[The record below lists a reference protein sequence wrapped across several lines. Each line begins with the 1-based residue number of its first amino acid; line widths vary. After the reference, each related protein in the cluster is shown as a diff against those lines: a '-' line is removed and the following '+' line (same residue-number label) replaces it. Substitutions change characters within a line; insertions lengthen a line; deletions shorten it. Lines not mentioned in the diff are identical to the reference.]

1 MSARLAVSATRVGL
15 LRAQQRLE
23 VLHRGTSL
31 LRRKREA
38 LVGELFRLARS
49 AADTR
54 AEIDLQA
61 RKAWPVL
68 LRALAAE
75 GGAGLRMLGWPARDI
90 RVRVRTGQLWGVS
103 VSDIVQAPRFA
114 RALAARGIAPG
125 PSPAAVKAASAFEG
139 LADLLINAAP
149 REMLLR
155 RLGEALAQTSRQV
168 NSLEHQ
174 LTPEL
179 QRQVAAV
186 RQTLEE
192 REREE
197 HVRLG
202 LLLRGRRP
210 HGRG

>member
-1 MSARLAVSATRVGL
+1 MSARSRLSATRVGL
-15 LRAQQRLE
+15 LRGQQRLE
-23 VLHRGTSL
+23 RLEHGTSL

-38 LVGELFRLARS
+38 LVGELFRLARR

-54 AEIDLQA
+54 AEIDVQA

-68 LRALAAE
+68 LRALSAE
-75 GGAGLRMLGWPARDI
+75 GGAGLRVLGWPARDV
-90 RVRVRTGQLWGVS
+90 RVRVQTGQLWGVS
-103 VSDIVQAPRFA
+103 VSDVVEAPRFA
-114 RALAARGIAPG
+114 RTLAARGIPPG
-125 PSPAAVKAASAFEG
+125 SSPAAVEAAAAFEQ
-139 LADLLINAAP
+139 LADLLIGAAP

-168 NSLEHQ
+168 NSLEHH

-179 QRQVAAV
+179 ERQLLAV
-186 RQTLEE
+186 RRTLEE

-202 LLLRGRRP
+202 LLSRHSRAS
-210 HGRG
+210 

>member
-1 MSARLAVSATRVGL
+1 MSSRSRVSATRVGL
-15 LRAQQRLE
+15 LRAQQRLARLE
-23 VLHRGTSL
+23 RGTSL

-38 LVGELFRLARS
+38 LVGELFRIARS

-68 LRALAAE
+68 LRALSAE
-75 GGAGLRMLGWPARDI
+75 GSARLRALAWPAREL
-90 RVRVRTGQLWGVS
+90 RVQVRTGQLWGVV
-103 VSDIVQAPRFA
+103 VSDIVESPRFA
-114 RALAARGIAPG
+114 RTLAARGVAPG
-125 PSPAAVKAASAFEG
+125 PSPAAVDAAGAFEA
-139 LADLLINAAP
+139 LADLLVGAAP

-168 NSLEHQ
+168 NSLEHH
-174 LTPEL
+174 LTPQL
-179 QRQVAAV
+179 QQQLLAV
-186 RQTLEE
+186 RRTLDE

-202 LLLRGRRP
+202 LLARRGRAW
-210 HGRG
+210 

>member
-1 MSARLAVSATRVGL
+1 VSSRSRVSATRVGL
-15 LRAQQRLE
+15 LRAQQRLDR
-23 VLHRGTSL
+23 LQRGTSL

-38 LVGELFRLARS
+38 LVGELFRIARS

-68 LRALAAE
+68 LRALSAD
-75 GGAGLRMLGWPARDI
+75 GGAGLRALSWPARDV
-90 RVRVRTGQLWGVS
+90 RVQVRTGQLWGVI
-103 VSDIVQAPRFA
+103 VSDIVEAPRFA
-114 RALAARGIAPG
+114 RTLAARGVAPG
-125 PSPAAVKAASAFEG
+125 PSPAAVEAAADFEK
-139 LADLLINAAP
+139 LADLLVGAAP

-168 NSLEHQ
+168 NSLEHH

-179 QRQVAAV
+179 QQQLLAV
-186 RQTLEE
+186 RRTLDE

-202 LLLRGRRP
+202 LLAR
-210 HGRG
+210 HGRAS

>member
-1 MSARLAVSATRVGL
+1 

-23 VLHRGTSL
+23 RLERGTSL

-54 AEIDLQA
+54 AEIDAHA

-68 LRALAAE
+68 LRALSAE
-75 GGAGLRMLGWPARDI
+75 GRSGLRALGWPARDV
-90 RVRVRTGQLWGVS
+90 RVRVRAGQLWGVGIS
-103 VSDIVQAPRFA
+103 EVLEAPRFA
-114 RALAARGIAPG
+114 RTLAARGVAPG
-125 PSPAAVKAASAFEG
+125 PSPAAVETATAFER
-139 LADLLINAAP
+139 LTDLLVDAAP
-149 REMLLR
+149 HEMLLR

-168 NSLEHQ
+168 NSLEHH

-179 QRQVAAV
+179 QAQLLAV
-186 RQTLEE
+186 RRTLDE

-202 LLLRGRRP
+202 LLARRRRP
-210 HGRG
+210 GAR

>member
-1 MSARLAVSATRVGL
+1 MSGRSRLSATRVGL
-15 LRAQQRLE
+15 LRGQQRLARLE
-23 VLHRGTSL
+23 HGTSL

-54 AEIDLQA
+54 AEIDIHA

-68 LRALAAE
+68 LRALSAE
-75 GGAGLRMLGWPARDI
+75 GRAGLRVLGWPTRDV

-103 VSDIVQAPRFA
+103 VSDVVEAPRFA
-114 RALAARGIAPG
+114 RTLAARGVAPG
-125 PSPAAVKAASAFEG
+125 PSPAAVEAAAAFEL
-139 LADLLINAAP
+139 LADLLIGAAP

-168 NSLEHQ
+168 NSLEHH

-179 QRQVAAV
+179 KQQLLTV
-186 RQTLEE
+186 RRTLEE

-202 LLLRGRRP
+202 LLTRRN
-210 HGRG
+210 RAT

>member
-1 MSARLAVSATRVGL
+1 MSARSSLSATRVGL
-15 LRAQQRLE
+15 LRGQQRLE
-23 VLHRGTSL
+23 RLERGTSL

-38 LVGELFRLARS
+38 LVGELFRLARR
-49 AADTR
+49 ATDTR
-54 AEIDLQA
+54 AEIDVQA

-68 LRALAAE
+68 LRALSAE
-75 GGAGLRMLGWPARDI
+75 GGAGLRVLGWPARDV

-103 VSDIVQAPRFA
+103 ISDVVEAPRFA
-114 RALAARGIAPG
+114 RTLAARGIAPG
-125 PSPAAVKAASAFEG
+125 PSPAAVEAAIAFER
-139 LADLLINAAP
+139 LADLLVGAAP

-168 NSLEHQ
+168 NSLEHH

-179 QRQVAAV
+179 QRQLLAV
-186 RQTLEE
+186 RRTLDE

-202 LLLRGRRP
+202 LLSRHSRTT
-210 HGRG
+210 